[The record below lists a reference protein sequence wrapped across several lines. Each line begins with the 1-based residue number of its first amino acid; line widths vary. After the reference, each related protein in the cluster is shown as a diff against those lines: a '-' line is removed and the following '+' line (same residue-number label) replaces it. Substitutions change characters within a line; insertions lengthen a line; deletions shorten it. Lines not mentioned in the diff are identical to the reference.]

1 MKLDYQYH
9 KSVLLE
15 PAIEGLNIKTD
26 GKYLDATL
34 GGGGH
39 SREILNQGGQ
49 VLALDL
55 DPDAIDHVKQT
66 LVSPHLNIVQA
77 NYRDFDQIC
86 TANNFLPLDGIIFD
100 LGISSHQVDE
110 PSRGFSFNTDY
121 PLDMRF
127 DRTTGISAAQF
138 LEAKNEA
145 ELEHIFRTYGGET
158 YSRKIAAAIV
168 NARNQQPITGT
179 GQLADLIT
187 RIYPLKRGK
196 IHPATK
202 VFQALRIAVN
212 DELNNLKI
220 ALPKAVRSLKPG
232 GRVVIISFHEG
243 EDRIVKQF
251 IKQQQFIN
259 QIKSITKKPITP
271 SADEIEQNPRSR
283 SAKLRIA
290 EKL

>member
-1 MKLDYQYH
+1 
-9 KSVLLE
+9 
-15 PAIEGLNIKTD
+15 
-26 GKYLDATL
+26 
-34 GGGGH
+34 
-39 SREILNQGGQ
+39 
-49 VLALDL
+49 
-55 DPDAIDHVKQT
+55 
-66 LVSPHLNIVQA
+66 
-77 NYRDFDQIC
+77 
-86 TANNFLPLDGIIFD
+86 
-100 LGISSHQVDE
+100 
-110 PSRGFSFNTDY
+110 
-121 PLDMRF
+121 MRF